1 MSSAP
6 SSKPAAQKPVNP
18 QKPEIA
24 PGVFA
29 SADPRK
35 WRLAA
40 AGVLL
45 ALLAAGA
52 FFVWKGVKQGQDTD
66 RWERLSAITDVR
78 DDGSN
83 DLGAN
88 SSPVDVMSRDEYIRR
103 LEDFIAKEAPDAAA
117 TIQAHALV
125 ATLQATQLVSAPSS
139 TKPAERATRYKSA
152 ADHWKAVKDSGLELP
167 LTANRF
173 RPTDAARAVDLL
185 LQKLEVNRAWD
196 ASHGI
201 VPAEPEAD
209 VVVLLR
215 TTEGDLRVRL
225 YSKPDQSPALAK
237 AIEERVCRGDYD
249 GTLLFEKR
257 ADSGE
262 GWIHGGDPRVKKSDP
277 AATDDQRLAWVDAA
291 TPGEPLLPDAGR
303 HRIAQTQGTVS
314 AWHAASDPYDDPA
327 QFLLV
332 TKASPDLDTE
342 YTPFGLVEDASLPVL
357 DRLAAARTRADAK
370 PEIRLD
376 PKYGKL
382 ADQLETPPILVKA
395 LVYEKGVLRACH
407 DATKVDE
414 SERKLETVK
423 PDALRVTPPPTPA
436 VPAPAAPAPAAPA
449 PVAPATPPPAAMG
462 ADQPK

>member
-6 SSKPAAQKPVNP
+6 SSKSPAPKPANP

-29 SADPRK
+29 SADPKK

-40 AGVLL
+40 VGVLV
-45 ALLAAGA
+45 ALLAGGA
-52 FFVWKGVKQGQDTD
+52 YFVWRGVKQGQDAD
-66 RWERLSAITDVR
+66 RWERLAAITDLR
-78 DDGSN
+78 DDGVA
-83 DLGAN
+83 DFGAS
-88 SSPVDVMSRDEYIRR
+88 SSPVDVLSRDEYIRR

-117 TIQAHALV
+117 TIHAHALV
-125 ATLQATQLVSAPSS
+125 ANLQATQLLATPSS
-139 TKPAERATRYKSA
+139 AKPADRAARYKSA

-173 RPTDAARAVDLL
+173 RPAEAARAVDLL

-201 VPAEPEAD
+201 VSAEPEAD

-215 TTEGDLRVRL
+215 TTEGDLRLRL
-225 YSKPDQSPALAK
+225 FSKADQSPALAK
-237 AIEERVCRGDYD
+237 AFVERVCRGDYD

-257 ADSGE
+257 GDAGE
-262 GWIHGGDPRVKKSDP
+262 SWVHGGDPRVKKSDT
-277 AATDDQRLAWVDAA
+277 AATDEQRLAWVDAA

-303 HRIAQTQGTVS
+303 HRIAHVTGTVS
-314 AWHAASDPYDDPA
+314 AWHAGNDPYDDPA

-342 YTPFGLVEDASLPVL
+342 YTPFALVEDASFAAL

-376 PKYGKL
+376 PKLSKL
-382 ADQLETPPILVKA
+382 ADQIETPPVLVKA
-395 LVYEKGVLRACH
+395 LVYEKGALRACH

-423 PDALRVTPPPTPA
+423 PDALRVTPPAPP
-436 VPAPAAPAPAAPA
+436 VPAPAPATPAAPA
-449 PVAPATPPPAAMG
+449 AMDG
-462 ADQPK
+462 EQPK